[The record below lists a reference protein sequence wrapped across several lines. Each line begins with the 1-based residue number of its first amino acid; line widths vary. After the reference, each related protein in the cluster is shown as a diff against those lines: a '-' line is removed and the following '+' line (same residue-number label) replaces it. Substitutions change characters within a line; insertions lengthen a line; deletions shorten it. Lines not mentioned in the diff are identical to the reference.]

1 MTRLEAEPD
10 LLLGVTPETPRHEHT
25 VDLVPGSTLL
35 LYTDGLVERRA
46 ESIDQGIDN
55 LAAALADL
63 GHLES
68 QQLCDAL
75 VETAAIAGA
84 GDDDIALLVLRL

>member
-1 MTRLEAEPD
+1 MTAPQAEPD
-10 LLLGVTPETPRHEHT
+10 LLLGSRPETPT
-25 VDLVPGSTLL
+25 APAPVDLVPGSTLL

-46 ESIDQGIDN
+46 ESLDEGIDN

-68 QQLCDAL
+68 RELSDAL